1 MAGGSRCDIEVLGE
15 DMKVLLINGSPH
27 RNGSTVT
34 ALKEAERILL
44 QEGIETE
51 MIHVPADS
59 PGCMASRYCHN
70 NPGCV
75 RKDIVNETYEK
86 VAECDGM
93 IIGSPVYY
101 AGMSGS
107 LKAFLDRLFYS
118 YPSRVSLT
126 MKAGAA
132 ISSSR
137 RAGNLTC
144 NDAVNKYFSING
156 MTTIG
161 SSYWNDAHGNSSE
174 ETLQDEEGMQ
184 TMRNLARNM
193 AYYVKM
199 RNLAGEQG
207 LEDPVREKKAY
218 TNFIR

>member
-1 MAGGSRCDIEVLGE
+1 
-15 DMKVLLINGSPH
+15 MKVLMLNGSP
-27 RNGSTVT
+27 RANGNI
-34 ALKEAERILL
+34 ALAFR
-44 QEGIETE
+44 E
-51 MIHVPADS
+51 MEQVFEELGVEYENIQVGRMDIR
-59 PGCMASRYCHN
+59 GCIACEPCRKNHK
-70 NPGCV
+70 CV
-75 RKDIVNETYEK
+75 FDDIVNDLAVRFE
-86 VAECDGM
+86 AADGLV
-93 IIGSPVYY
+93 IGSPVYY

-107 LKAFLDRLFYS
+107 LKTFLDRLFYS

-199 RNLAGEQG
+199 RKLAGEQG